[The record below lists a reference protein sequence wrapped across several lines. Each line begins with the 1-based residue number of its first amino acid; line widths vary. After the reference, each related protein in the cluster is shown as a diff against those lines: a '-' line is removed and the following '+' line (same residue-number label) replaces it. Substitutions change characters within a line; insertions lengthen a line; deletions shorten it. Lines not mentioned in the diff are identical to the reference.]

1 MNALLKDQS
10 RLTDRYQTTI
20 PSSVRKALDLK
31 KGDDIQFL
39 VEPNGRVY
47 LAPIREAIPDQAVGA
62 LLQFLES
69 DISAHP
75 ERLRAF
81 GGGLRSRLE
90 ALVGDVDVDLD
101 APLSPDD
108 E

>member
-20 PSSVRKALDLK
+20 PGSVRKTLNLK
-31 KGDDIQFL
+31 KGDFIQYI
-39 VEPNGRVY
+39 VEPDGRVY
-47 LAPIREAIPDQAVGA
+47 LAPVRAAMPDRAIGA
-62 LLQFLES
+62 FLEFLEAG
-69 DISAHP
+69 IAARP
-75 ERLRAF
+75 ERLHAF
-81 GGGLRSRLE
+81 GGGLRDRLE

-101 APLSPDD
+101 VPLSPDD